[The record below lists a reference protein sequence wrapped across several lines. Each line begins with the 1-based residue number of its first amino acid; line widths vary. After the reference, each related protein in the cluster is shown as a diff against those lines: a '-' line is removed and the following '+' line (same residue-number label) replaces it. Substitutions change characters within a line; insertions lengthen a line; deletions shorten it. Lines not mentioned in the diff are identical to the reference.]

1 MTRLRQMMTEELVR
15 RNYSDGTARAYLRSV
30 KEFAKHFNRPPNQL
44 GLEQIREY
52 TAHLFQARQLSSSA
66 VCQQVAALRFFYVK
80 TFHKAWSVEDT
91 PYPKREKS
99 LPLVRSVDEVDRL
112 IEAAD
117 TPYHRTLLRTA
128 YGTGARRAEIV
139 HLQIADIDQATK
151 RIHIREGKGGKD
163 REVPLSPILYEELRQ
178 HYRRLA
184 RKPKVWLFP
193 GGRHHT
199 SDDPL
204 RDKVVW
210 HACRNA
216 AQRAGIRKPI
226 HPHTLRH
233 CFATHLYD
241 AGTDLCTIPEL
252 LGHYDLK
259 ETARYIH
266 LSNKHMRDLVNP
278 LDQLPRFQRT
288 PRS

>member
-15 RNYSDGTARAYLRSV
+15 RNYSDGTARAYLRSL
-30 KEFAKHFNRPPNQL
+30 KEFAKYFNRSPDQL
-44 GLEQIREY
+44 GVEQIREY

-80 TFHKAWSVEDT
+80 TFRKGWSIEDT

-99 LPLVRSVDEVDRL
+99 LPLVLSVEEVDRL

-117 TPYHRTLLRTA
+117 TPYHRTLLMTA

-139 HLQIADIDQATK
+139 NLQIADIDKATK

-184 RKPKVWLFP
+184 CKPKVWLFP
-193 GGRHHT
+193 GGRYHT
-199 SDDPL
+199 SDDPIS
-204 RDKVVW
+204 DKVVW

-216 AQRAGIRKPI
+216 AERAGIRKPI

-233 CFATHLYD
+233 YAEF
-241 AGTDLCTIPEL
+241 
-252 LGHYDLK
+252 
-259 ETARYIH
+259 
-266 LSNKHMRDLVNP
+266 
-278 LDQLPRFQRT
+278 RT
-288 PRS
+288 MPSRS